1 MKEYCLGC
9 YWPFVD
15 TMASTR
21 LMHSPSWIWVVV
33 FQGHGGKSTR
43 LGGSSMRLAGQLQAW
58 RSSMRPP
65 KMGAR
70 EAIHLTRLPFR
81 GCSGQRTCQHAV
93 LGRTAGF
100 GMPPVDVRQLHILT
114 HSLHVHQAPI
124 YVVLHRRPDSTSPRG
139 QVDSALSDEFWCEH
153 RGLLNG
159 TVADLL
165 NDTESFGPSV
175 PSTETALVDV
185 LHTDVSFVACME
197 NVRAPRERERGR
209 EDPVGGGKG
218 LRLRTTPLATRGCQT
233 CRTC

>member
-1 MKEYCLGC
+1 VKEYCLGC

-70 EAIHLTRLPFR
+70 EAIHLPRLPFR

-124 YVVLHRRPDSTSPRG
+124 YVVLHRSPDSTSPRG
-139 QVDSALSDEFWCEH
+139 QVNNALSDEFWCEH
-153 RGLLNG
+153 RGVLNG
-159 TVADLL
+159 TV
-165 NDTESFGPSV
+165 EV
-175 PSTETALVDV
+175 PKTETALVDM

-218 LRLRTTPLATRGCQT
+218 LCLQTRPLRPGDAKHALSC
-233 CRTC
+233 

>member
-33 FQGHGGKSTR
+33 LLGQGGKSTR
-43 LGGSSMRLAGQLQAW
+43 LGGMRLAGQLQAW

-124 YVVLHRRPDSTSPRG
+124 YVVLHRSPDSTSPRG
-139 QVDSALSDEFWCEH
+139 QVNNALSDEFWCEH
-153 RGLLNG
+153 RGVLNG
-159 TVADLL
+159 TV
-165 NDTESFGPSV
+165 EV
-175 PSTETALVDV
+175 PKTETALVDM

-197 NVRAPRERERGR
+197 NVRAPRGRGRGRGRGR
-209 EDPVGGGKG
+209 EREDLWAHTGSGKG
-218 LRLRTTPLATRGCQT
+218 PCLQTTPLATRGCQT